1 MTISVL
7 LSVYKSENPSYLDR
21 ALQSVWIDQTLKPDE
36 IVLIE
41 DGPLGDELLNVIQ
54 KWRDLLSDKLLIL
67 RNEQNLGLTK
77 SLNRGIRYIKSDL
90 IARMDSD
97 DISLPERF
105 AKQVNIL
112 DKNSDIG
119 AVGSYIK
126 LFPTPDFEVKYA
138 ITPTYLDLLRE
149 NQLAHPVVMF
159 RKSVLEQFNL
169 KYNNCLYAED
179 YELWSRLIKVSKIY
193 NIPEV
198 LLKYRRHDNTISAI
212 HSDLQSQNTQKT
224 KQNMLDFLTHDKKL
238 QHKICQ
244 LLAPKYIYKLFGFIP
259 ILKIKRKSDCDKWYL
274 FCLIKFKT
282 TKKV

>member
-1 MTISVL
+1 MPKISVVMP
-7 LSVYKSENPSYLDR
+7 VYN
-21 ALQSVWIDQTLKPDE
+21 
-36 IVLIE
+36 
-41 DGPLGDELLNVIQ
+41 
-54 KWRDLLSDKLLIL
+54 
-67 RNEQNLGLTK
+67 TK
-77 SLNRGIRYIKSDL
+77 EEFLHASIKSILNQTYSDFEFIIINDGSTNNAKEVIL
-90 IARMDSD
+90 SYPDSRIKYFEQENHGLIYTLNKGISLSQGEYIARMDSD

-105 AKQVNIL
+105 AKQVNVL